1 MGIFSSL
8 FGKEAEISEHEQNI
22 ASLRMEIAA
31 NTDANVRRWLKQRL
45 AEEQDALRRAK
56 KK

>member
-8 FGKEAEISEHEQNI
+8 FGKEAEIREHEQNI
-22 ASLRMEIAA
+22 ASLRMQIAGC
-31 NTDANVRRWLKQRL
+31 TDANHKRWLKQRL
-45 AEEQDALRRAK
+45 VQEQEWLRMAK